1 MIVEIILPIPVKKTF
16 YYKISDNYQFIPKV
30 GNLVEVDFR
39 NKVLVGIIIK
49 KFKKI
54 HFTKPLKK
62 IRKLYHNIYL
72 NREVIRSINFISSYT
87 CTPISLILKLFLS
100 GFTGDEIVE
109 NAKL

>member
-49 KFKKI
+49 KFNED
-54 HFTKPLKK
+54 TLG
-62 IRKLYHNIYL
+62 
-72 NREVIRSINFISSYT
+72 
-87 CTPISLILKLFLS
+87 KLFLS
-100 GFTGDEIVE
+100 FIVE
-109 NAKL
+109 TIILGKYMKVNPYDQPAVEEVKVLTRKFLI